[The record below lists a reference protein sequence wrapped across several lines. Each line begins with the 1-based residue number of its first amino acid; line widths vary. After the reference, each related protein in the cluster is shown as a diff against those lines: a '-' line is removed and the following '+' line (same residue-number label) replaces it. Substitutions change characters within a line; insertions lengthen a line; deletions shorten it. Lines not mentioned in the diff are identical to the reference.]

1 MSIQAASSH
10 PAADEERQHDQDGQ
24 LYTKVEFIGEYGGL
38 LEWERAAPEEREPA
52 AKPGSKQAKPAKGA
66 KAAKHEP
73 TAAASPGGA
82 GSKDEQVLAAA
93 VRILH
98 GAEQPDKPMLL
109 SKFFQKL
116 YAELGADA
124 KEEVQKRGGAIRW
137 LKSVDTHLLFHKAT
151 GVGDEAVSLQPR
163 SSTLQPRSSV
173 PEWAAYLE

>member
-10 PAADEERQHDQDGQ
+10 SVADEERRHDQDGQ

-73 TAAASPGGA
+73 TAAASPGVA

-98 GAEQPDKPMLL
+98 GAEQPERPMLL

-116 YAELGADA
+116 YAELGVDA

-137 LKSVDTHLLFHKAT
+137 LKSVDTHLLFHKAM